1 VEPGGPAAKSG
12 LQAGDVVVGFDGKP
26 IASSGDLP
34 SIVAA
39 AKPGETVSVRVMRQ
53 GAERELKLTVGE
65 IPSERVSVA
74 GGPALQ
80 QGKLGVTVRPGDDGL
95 VVEQAEGPAAKAGLR
110 PGDVIVGV
118 NGTPVRSA
126 DELKS
131 AVDASSSPS
140 VRCRAHRK

>member
-1 VEPGGPAAKSG
+1 
-12 LQAGDVVVGFDGKP
+12 
-26 IASSGDLP
+26 
-34 SIVAA
+34 
-39 AKPGETVSVRVMRQ
+39 MRQ

-131 AVDASSSPS
+131 AVDAAGKS
-140 VRCRAHRK
+140 VAILVQRGEARLYVPVPIG